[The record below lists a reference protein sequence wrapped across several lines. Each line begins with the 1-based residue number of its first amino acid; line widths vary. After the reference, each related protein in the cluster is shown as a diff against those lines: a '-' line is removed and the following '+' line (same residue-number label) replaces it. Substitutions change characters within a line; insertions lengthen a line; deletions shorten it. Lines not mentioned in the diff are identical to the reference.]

1 MTRKQAARKGGRDKD
16 EGIDASPKDAPAP
29 PVEER
34 PPPSSLSSS
43 PPLPSPSPPS
53 PFARPR
59 FSPKKGRRP
68 RSGSD
73 TSTFFRQMSSATI
86 GATSEDI
93 DGTRA
98 SARARGI
105 RSWYGVA
112 TVCVVLS
119 VLSLVLY
126 ILIGLGVDW
135 VPHGWSRWLS
145 IIAVSS
151 ATIAVPLTH
160 GLAGVRKH
168 GAGEYHFFQ
177 PFVGGYRYVLLQC
190 VGWAVYTLV
199 LLGAIYILVL
209 GTRRVALSVFASVG
223 IGGVLAQ
230 ALVLASLHFYASA
243 STGAMERQE
252 SRRRLELHKRVG
264 QGQMTE
270 EESKQVPTN
279 EEPKVIAALSTIR
292 GRVGII
298 LTVLGIFLAAIVESK
313 NKTLSPASHIS
324 LQSLVT
330 SALLFGVPL
339 THILTGRA
347 AHSQYSLFQPFRGGW
362 AFVLLQ
368 ALGWTLWTLAVA
380 SSVASL
386 FLVSRNEYIKGIISG
401 AGVAGVIAQGM
412 MLLSLK
418 YFDSRLALGMKRA
431 GKTMKVSRK
440 LASQR
445 NVLEGLKEEPQGQ
458 EGSEETKDESAAPRI
473 VRLASLK
480 RQKAPEVS
488 MSKRDL
494 FAAMYEGRDR
504 AALDQLRDKLAK
516 SGRFTASTTRL
527 NTYAEQELEDR
538 GEDVDGEEAAGH
550 RIFDPSSLASLS
562 LNQWRDGLAQWVDQL
577 RSWQLSELLLDLRCN
592 VIIGAMYFVPT
603 VGAFCAF
610 SPFFIVYHFHHVWWV
625 PPLVAACVA
634 WYVSTLRGR
643 PGFTGKKSWEW
654 FRKQTLLWSCFE
666 RYFQLNIITESA
678 IDEQEGPV
686 IMGFHPHGI
695 YPLTTFWGTRGP
707 SFRAAFPKLEVDVCG
722 ASVMFNCPVL
732 REILLWSG
740 GREVSAASIRH
751 CLHQRRS
758 ILLVPGGQREMLHSR
773 ADRQSLTYVT
783 KHKGFVRMAIENGVR
798 LVPILSLGETFCLEN
813 VYLPNVQSWFLRN
826 TGVGFPVFPY
836 GRWYSPIANPCPITL
851 VVGQP
856 IEVEQNANPTEEEV
870 DALHK
875 LYYDYVKE
883 LFETYKVEAGFPDQQ
898 LVFSDH

>member
-1 MTRKQAARKGGRDKD
+1 MSTATLG
-16 EGIDASPKDAPAP
+16 AS
-29 PVEER
+29 
-34 PPPSSLSSS
+34 
-43 PPLPSPSPPS
+43 
-53 PFARPR
+53 
-59 FSPKKGRRP
+59 
-68 RSGSD
+68 
-73 TSTFFRQMSSATI
+73 
-86 GATSEDI
+86 SEDI
-93 DGTRA
+93 DGSLA
-98 SARARGI
+98 SSASLRGI

-112 TVCVVLS
+112 TICACLS
-119 VLSLVLY
+119 VFSLFLY

-135 VPHGWSRWLS
+135 MPHGWSRWLS
-145 IIAVSS
+145 IVAVLS

-168 GAGEYHFFQ
+168 GSGEYHFVQ

-199 LLGAIYILVL
+199 LLGAVYILVL
-209 GTRRVALSVFASVG
+209 GTRRVALSVLASVG

-252 SRRRLELHKRVG
+252 SRRRLQLMDKVD
-264 QGQMTE
+264 QGQITE
-270 EESKQVPTN
+270 EQRRGVPRN
-279 EEPKVIAALSTIR
+279 EEPKVIAALSTGR
-292 GRVGII
+292 GRVGIM
-298 LTVLGIFLAAIVESK
+298 LTVLGIVLAALVESK
-313 NKTLSPASHIS
+313 NKTLSPGAHIS

-368 ALGWTLWTLAVA
+368 AIGWTLWMLAVGSA
-380 SSVASL
+380 VTSL
-386 FLVSRNEYIKGIISG
+386 FLVSRNEYVMGVISG

-412 MLLSLK
+412 VLLSLK
-418 YFDSRLALGMKRA
+418 YFDSRLASGMKRA
-431 GKTMKVSRK
+431 GRTMQVSRM
-440 LASQR
+440 LASQT
-445 NVLEGLKEEPQGQ
+445 NLLEGVQEEA
-458 EGSEETKDESAAPRI
+458 EGEGGDKAREETKGEVPPPPRI
-473 VRLASLK
+473 KRLASMK
-480 RQKAPEVS
+480 RQKAPEVG

-504 AALDQLRDKLAK
+504 AALSQLKEKLAK
-516 SGRFTASTTRL
+516 SGRYTASISRL
-527 NTYAEQELEDR
+527 NLYAEQELEDR
-538 GEDVDGEEAAGH
+538 GEDVDGDEAAEH
-550 RIFDPSSLASLS
+550 RLFDPSSLASLS
-562 LNQWRDGLAQWVDQL
+562 FRQWKDGLLQWFDQL
-577 RSWQLSELLLDLRCN
+577 RSWQLSELLLDLRCHLI
-592 VIIGAMYFVPT
+592 VSAMYFVPT
-603 VGAFCAF
+603 IGAFCAF
-610 SPFFIVYHFHHVWWV
+610 SPFFIVYNFHHIWWV
-625 PPLVAACVA
+625 PPVVATCVA

-643 PGFTGKKSWEW
+643 PGFTGKSSWDY
-654 FRKQTLLWSCFE
+654 FRKQHLLWSCFE
-666 RYFQLNIITESA
+666 RYFQLNIICESA
-678 IDEQEGPV
+678 IDEQQGPV
-686 IMGFHPHGI
+686 LMGFHPHGI

-707 SFRAAFPKLEVDVCG
+707 SFRAAFPNLEVDVCG

-773 ADRQSLTYVT
+773 ADSRSLTYVT

-813 VYLPNVQSWFLRN
+813 VYLPRVQSWFLRK

-856 IEVEQNANPTEEEV
+856 IMVQHNPTPTEEEV

-883 LFETYKVEAGFPDQQ
+883 LFETYKAEAGFPDQE